1 MALPPSP
8 GMRRANRQGGC
19 TDMMRSSLLRLLF
32 FSIWTVAFADLA
44 EGATPTE
51 SKNPVGL
58 VAMSAHEAVLYA
70 WAHQPTLQAM
80 QARVEVAKRSASLLR
95 AEWLP
100 QLGAT
105 AQMFGGTMNNT
116 TAMFLGAKSVDLPRI
131 GASKSGADIGLG
143 DVYPS
148 TLVAVGLRQ
157 TLFDFG
163 RMTTQAEV
171 VDREVQ
177 ITGHRV
183 IEERLAL
190 GLQIETS
197 YYAVLAAKAVES
209 VAADAEARATL
220 RRDMVKAGVQ
230 RGLRPAIDVTRAEA
244 DRTRFE
250 VARLRAH
257 GNVELTQATFAAA
270 VGVPERLLD
279 AVDRESDPQMHDPLL
294 LPLGDA
300 VRTAMEQDPAVQ
312 VALQRLLQQQA
323 AIRATTMQWL
333 PTLQLTASLSG
344 RAGGAPTN
352 AGPSGVSGLMPS
364 VPNWD
369 VGVILSVPVFDGQI
383 LARRAHSQAQ
393 EVVLRYELDA
403 QRRQVLANVQRSY
416 TAFSMAKES
425 LEALGAA
432 AEAARQNYDQASARF
447 RVGLSTSIELAD
459 AEALRTEAEMQMVMG
474 RFEVARARAQLN
486 RSIASGL

>member
-1 MALPPSP
+1 
-8 GMRRANRQGGC
+8 
-19 TDMMRSSLLRLLF
+19 MMRSSLLRLLL
-32 FSIWTVAFADLA
+32 FSVWTVAFVDFA
-44 EGATPTE
+44 EGATPSEAKSQT
-51 SKNPVGL
+51 GL
-58 VAMSAHEAVLYA
+58 AAMTVQEAVLYA

-80 QARVEVAKRSASLLR
+80 QARMEVARRSASLLR

-131 GASKSGADIGLG
+131 GASQSGADGNLG

-157 TLFDFG
+157 TLFDLG
-163 RMTTQAEV
+163 RMTMQAEV
-171 VDREVQ
+171 VDKEVQ
-177 ITGHRV
+177 IATLRV
-183 IEERLAL
+183 IEERLAM
-190 GLQIETS
+190 GLQVETS

-209 VAADAEARATL
+209 VATDAEVRATL
-220 RRDMVKAGVQ
+220 RREMVKAGVE
-230 RGLRPAIDVTRAEA
+230 RGLRPTIDVTRAEA

-257 GNVELTQATFAAA
+257 GSVELAQATFAAA
-270 VGVPERLLD
+270 VGIPELLLD
-279 AVDRESDPQMHDPLL
+279 AVAGKSDLPMHDPLL

-300 VRTAMEQDPAVQ
+300 LRTAMAQDPAVQ
-312 VALQRLLQQQA
+312 AALQRLLQQQA
-323 AIRATTMQWL
+323 ATRATTMQWL

-352 AGPSGVSGLMPS
+352 SGPSGVSGFVPS

-416 TAFSMAKES
+416 TAFAMAKES
-425 LEALGAA
+425 LQALGAA

-447 RVGLSTSIELAD
+447 RVGLSTSVDLAD
-459 AEALRTEAEMQMVMG
+459 AESLRTEAEIQLVMG

>member
-1 MALPPSP
+1 
-8 GMRRANRQGGC
+8 MRRASRQGGC
-19 TDMMRSSLLRLLF
+19 TDMMRSSLLRILLF
-32 FSIWTVAFADLA
+32 SVWTVAFVDSA
-44 EGATPTE
+44 EGATPSE
-51 SKNPVGL
+51 AKSHAGL
-58 VAMSAHEAVLYA
+58 AAMSVQEAVLYA

-80 QARVEVAKRSASLLR
+80 QARMEVAKRSASLLR

-105 AQMFGGTMNNT
+105 AQIFGGTMNNT
-116 TAMFLGAKSVDLPRI
+116 TAMFLGVKSVDLPRI
-131 GASKSGADIGLG
+131 GASQSGADANLG

-157 TLFDFG
+157 TLFDLG
-163 RMTTQAEV
+163 RMTMQAEV
-171 VDREVQ
+171 VDKEVQ
-177 ITGHRV
+177 IAKLRV
-183 IEERLAL
+183 IEERLAM

-209 VAADAEARATL
+209 VATDAEVRATL
-220 RRDMVKAGVQ
+220 RREMVKAGVE
-230 RGLRPAIDVTRAEA
+230 RGLRPTIDVTRAEA

-257 GNVELTQATFAAA
+257 GSVELTQATFAAA
-270 VGVPERLLD
+270 VGVPELLLD
-279 AVDRESDPQMHDPLL
+279 AVDGTSDLRMHDSLL

-300 VRTAMEQDPAVQ
+300 LRTAMEQDPAVQ
-312 VALQRLLQQQA
+312 AALQRLLQQQA
-323 AIRATTMQWL
+323 ATRATTMQWL

-352 AGPSGVSGLMPS
+352 SGPSGVSGLMPS

-403 QRRQVLANVQRSY
+403 QHRQVLANVQRSY
-416 TAFSMAKES
+416 TAFAMAKES
-425 LEALGAA
+425 LQALGAA
-432 AEAARQNYDQASARF
+432 SEAARQNYDQANARF
-447 RVGLSTSIELAD
+447 RVGLSTSVDLAD
-459 AEALRTEAEMQMVMG
+459 AEALRTEAEIQLVMG